1 MRADALERRRRILAN
16 ARHMFATHGHGVAL
30 ELIAEASHVGV
41 GTFYRN
47 FSSREDLTRAVIV
60 ELIADIGATVD
71 TFKNHEVNATTWS
84 EFLHALAG
92 LGLGAFVDV
101 QDVKTDADVMTAQE
115 AALDKL
121 KNLLSTFVDARVV
134 RSDISVFDLIVALGI
149 LTRPQPEPISAVAPH
164 VSNQLL
170 HAFIDYTLKEE
181 IEELDCDASYSLG
194 DHGEDRH

>member
-16 ARHMFATHGHGVAL
+16 ARNMFATHGHGVAL

-47 FSSREDLTRAVIV
+47 FSSREDLTRAVVV

-71 TFKNHEVNATTWS
+71 TFERHEINSTTWS

-92 LGLGAFVDV
+92 LGLGAFIDV
-101 QDVKTDADVMTAQE
+101 QDIQSDKDVIAAQDE
-115 AALDKL
+115 ALKKL
-121 KNLLSTFVDARVV
+121 VHLLEAFSKAGIV
-134 RSDISVFDLIVALGI
+134 RSDISAFDVITALGV
-149 LTRPQPEPISAVAPH
+149 LTRPQPESITKVAPH
-164 VSNQLL
+164 VGNQLL
-170 HAFIDYTLKEE
+170 HAFIDYTLKED

-194 DHGEDRH
+194 DHGQDRH